1 MEPYNVKIITYPDL
15 TKQFR
20 VYHQDVFYRGY
31 FPKDRIKNPFDDQ
44 WTNGPMS
51 ILWTKKVE
59 SSRCFFKSLIFF
71 LLGCHIVNCTVK
83 PFSVIP
89 GFYILEN
96 CPAGF
101 LKVLI
106 DMKIDFLLL

>member
-44 WTNGPMS
+44 WTKDIETDIGKHFEHLLVGIVFLRQIKLMFDF
-51 ILWTKKVE
+51 IGVDFM
-59 SSRCFFKSLIFF
+59 FFFQIVAVRLLDWLDSVF
-71 LLGCHIVNCTVK
+71 LFVSWNL
-83 PFSVIP
+83 
-89 GFYILEN
+89 
-96 CPAGF
+96 
-101 LKVLI
+101 
-106 DMKIDFLLL
+106 